1 MRLLQFSFY
10 LFLSLACNAHA
21 QQTVNK
27 LDAPNV
33 VEISPQLIT
42 SGQPTAEALASLKER
57 GIEVVIYLAPASV
70 GDAVRDE
77 QLITTKQGITFINLP
92 IQFNHPSAADFDTF
106 AALMNSLG
114 QRKLL
119 VHCQV
124 NMRASTMVFLYR
136 TIYQKVA
143 PQLAY
148 ESVTKVW
155 QPNTTWQQFAQD
167 QLRRHKV
174 SFELL

>member
-1 MRLLQFSFY
+1 MRFPH
-10 LFLSLACNAHA
+10 LSLCLLLAIAFNTHA
-21 QQTVNK
+21 QNAISK

-33 VEISPQLIT
+33 VEVSPQLIT
-42 SGQPTAEALASLKER
+42 AGQPTAEALAGLKER
-57 GIEVVIYLAPASV
+57 GVEVVIYLAPASV

-77 QLITTKQGITFINLP
+77 QLITTKQGLTFINLP
-92 IQFNHPSAADFDTF
+92 IQFNHPTAADFDTF
-106 AALMNSLG
+106 AALMNALG

-148 ESVTKVW
+148 ESVSKVW
-155 QPNTTWQQFAQD
+155 QPNNTWRQFAEE
-167 QLRRHKV
+167 QLRKHKV